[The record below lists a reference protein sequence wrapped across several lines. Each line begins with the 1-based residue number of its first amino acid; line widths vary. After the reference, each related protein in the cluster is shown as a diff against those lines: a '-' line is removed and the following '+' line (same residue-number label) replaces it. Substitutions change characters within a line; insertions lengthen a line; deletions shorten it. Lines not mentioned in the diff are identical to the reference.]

1 METWYEVSRY
11 NNDIKELEVI
21 RSTEKMLI
29 VEKWGVEGRMAKDN
43 YGAHYFPTREGAIEF
58 KRNALETEVGGTQD
72 SLERAERELAE
83 FNERYPKEDK

>member
-58 KRNALETEVGGTQD
+58 KRNALKTKVKNTQD
-72 SLERAERELAE
+72 NLNRAEKQLAE
-83 FNERYPKEDK
+83 FNERYPKEE